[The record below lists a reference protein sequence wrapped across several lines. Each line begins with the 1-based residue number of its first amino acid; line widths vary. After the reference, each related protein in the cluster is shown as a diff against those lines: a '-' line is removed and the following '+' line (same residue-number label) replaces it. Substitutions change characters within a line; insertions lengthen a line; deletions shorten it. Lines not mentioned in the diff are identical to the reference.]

1 MQKTG
6 IFRVLFFKYVTES
19 LYRYPFSICVF
30 LPERLQM
37 ERKMQLRGG
46 IYHRL
51 QIDMTYNS
59 SHMEGS
65 RLTHEQTRYIF
76 EAILDYFGIEY
87 G

>member
-1 MQKTG
+1 
-6 IFRVLFFKYVTES
+6 
-19 LYRYPFSICVF
+19 
-30 LPERLQM
+30 M

-76 EAILDYFGIEY
+76 ETILDYFGIEY